1 MFFPASMALV
11 LAAQWGWPLAGEPRP
26 VRYFAPPAERWLSG
40 HRGVDL
46 PAVPGQEVLASGE
59 GVVTV
64 ARRVAGRGVVTVTH
78 PNGLR
83 TTYLPVD
90 ALVSEGRRVRAGE
103 VLGTV
108 GGPDGHCPAV
118 CLHWGLVSGDLYL
131 DPLLLMG
138 LGQVRLLPLGKD

>member
-1 MFFPASMALV
+1 MALV
-11 LAAQWGWPLAGEPRP
+11 IAAQWGWPLAGASRP
-26 VRYFAPPAERWLSG
+26 VRVFAPPAERWLSG

-46 PAVPGQEVLASGE
+46 PAVTGQEVLAAGE

-78 PNGLR
+78 ANGLR

-90 ALVSEGRRVRAGE
+90 ALVTEGRRVRAGE

-108 GGPDGHCPAV
+108 GGAEGHCPAT
-118 CLHWGLVSGDLYL
+118 CLHWGLVSGELYL
-131 DPLLLMG
+131 DPLLLLG
-138 LGQVRLLPLGKD
+138 LGQVRLLPLPED

>member
-1 MFFPASMALV
+1 MWFPASMALV
-11 LAAQWGWPLAGEPRP
+11 IATQWGWPLAGEPRP
-26 VRYFAPPAERWLSG
+26 VRLFTPPPERWLSG

-46 PAVPGQEVLASGE
+46 PAAAGQQVLAAGE

-64 ARRVAGRGVVTVTH
+64 AREVAGRGVVTVRH
-78 PNGLR
+78 ADGLR

-90 ALVSEGRRVRAGE
+90 ATVTEGQRVRTGE

-108 GGPDGHCPAV
+108 GRPDGHCPAT

-138 LGQVRLLPLGKD
+138 LGQVRLLPN

>member
-1 MFFPASMALV
+1 M
-11 LAAQWGWPLAGEPRP
+11 GEPRP
-26 VRYFAPPAERWLSG
+26 SRLFTPPPERWLSG

-46 PAVPGQEVLASGE
+46 PATAGQEVLAAGE

-64 ARRVAGRGVVTVTH
+64 ARKVAGRGVVTVAH
-78 PNGLR
+78 ANGLR

-90 ALVSEGRRVRAGE
+90 AAVTEGQPVRTGE

-108 GGPDGHCPAV
+108 GGADGHCPAT
-118 CLHWGLVSGDLYL
+118 CLHWGLLSGGLYL

-138 LGQVRLLPLGKD
+138 LGQVRLLPTGED